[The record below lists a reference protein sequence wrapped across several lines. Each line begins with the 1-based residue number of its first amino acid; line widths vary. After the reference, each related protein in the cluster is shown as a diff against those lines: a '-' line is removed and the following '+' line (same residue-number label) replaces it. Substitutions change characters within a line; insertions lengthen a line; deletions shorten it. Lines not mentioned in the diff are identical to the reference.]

1 MKTLIVLLLSTI
13 STLAQNNISLF
24 LDTKN
29 SSNNINVEV
38 YQLKFDLTDSIN
50 IKLDTIEIID
60 TYIYSKIDENSIRFS
75 LKSFSQYLI
84 KLYDA
89 VKDQEKYITVFTGNK
104 NINKTIIADFN
115 TQKQIAIMYNP
126 ESDLYE
132 YWSRLIDSVLKE
144 EVYKLL

>member
-1 MKTLIVLLLSTI
+1 MKTLIVLLLSTV